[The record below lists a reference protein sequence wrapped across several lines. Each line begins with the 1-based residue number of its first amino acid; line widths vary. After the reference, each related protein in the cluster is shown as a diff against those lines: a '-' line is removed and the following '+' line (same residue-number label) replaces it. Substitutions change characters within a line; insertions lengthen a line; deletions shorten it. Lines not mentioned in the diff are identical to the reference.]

1 MQWQPNLKPTVK
13 PTFLSTRLYPE
24 VSQWYD
30 NVPPLE
36 TFINIVP
43 YRSYMPEEKKRSGK
57 KISAWILQ
65 EMYDKLVSVGYN
77 SPTEAIMKGLDL
89 LLKEFDGVQI
99 KADGRQEGTPS
110 DTRESLE
117 YSAETRELRAR
128 VEELQEYNETLK
140 KELDKAGQD
149 KDDIKKT
156 FDNYM
161 VQVQT
166 LINQKAIEAPG
177 AKKHWWQFW

>member
-1 MQWQPNLKPTVK
+1 VPT
-13 PTFLSTRLYPE
+13 LYPQRTHRSDS
-24 VSQWYD
+24 VSQ
-30 NVPPLE
+30 LE
-36 TFINIVP
+36 TFLNMVP
-43 YRSYMPEEKKRSGK
+43 YRSYMSEEKKRSGK
-57 KISAWILQ
+57 KISAWVPQ

-89 LLKEFDGVQI
+89 LLKEFKGVQV

-110 DTRESLE
+110 DMREPLE

-128 VEELQEYNETLK
+128 VEELQDHNETLK

-177 AKKHWWQFW
+177 AKKPWWQFW

>member
-1 MQWQPNLKPTVK
+1 M
-13 PTFLSTRLYPE
+13 S
-24 VSQWYD
+24 
-30 NVPPLE
+30 
-36 TFINIVP
+36 
-43 YRSYMPEEKKRSGK
+43 EEKKRSGK
-57 KISAWILQ
+57 KISAWVPQ

-89 LLKEFDGVQI
+89 LLKEFNGVQV
-99 KADGRQEGTPS
+99 KADGEQGGTPS
-110 DTRESLE
+110 DTREPLE
-117 YSAETRELRAR
+117 YSAKTRELRAR
-128 VEELQEYNETLK
+128 VEELQHHNETLK

-177 AKKHWWQFW
+177 AKKPWWQFW